1 MLNPPKN
8 HKNSIIQDWHMVR
21 KEASVMTEAG
31 IMKWKFTYKEL
42 TLLLGILVA
51 VIIMLTLWL
60 RPTTPEANEVVK
72 EQIPSLSKP
81 VASILLQKTFT
92 VVTES
97 LKEY

>member
-1 MLNPPKN
+1 MLNPSKN
-8 HKNSIIQDWHMVR
+8 HKNSIIQDWHTVR

-31 IMKWKFTYKEL
+31 IMKWKLTYKEL

-72 EQIPSLSKP
+72 EPIPSIAKP
-81 VASILLQKTFT
+81 AASILLQKTY
-92 VVTES
+92 VIITET
-97 LKEY
+97 LR